1 MMTMELGV
9 QRDQQDRFKEI
20 QEYMSAEFTKR
31 YGNTRHPKR
40 LKGLLRSALEAELV
54 PVAHSVG
61 QQLNEPMVVLKTL
74 GNGHCLEAAISWIL
88 YKTAGMAKELVRV
101 LLELYRDPELA
112 DLFQLGLAT
121 CQAQG
126 GDLQHVTQESFLA
139 GLKEG
144 SIWSDHPEV
153 RMLGMALNATMVV
166 WQMDEALGMATPT
179 CASEGSYTIHLIL
192 QGQHY
197 EALLSRALAVECVS
211 AQDCVPMTPFYT
223 TDGVEQVKQA
233 HAAARAQLE
242 RHRAQLNVK
251 QTWDKPPPRDGN
263 PTAELELTE
272 EDVQPTGFLNVDV
285 EVQTALFNSFTPLT
299 GTEAPRTKPVKVQQK
314 TDQGFLGSGG
324 TQLAG
329 ASTTTVS
336 SLKATQGS
344 MPWSKQMS
352 SQKSTAQSRTRGGLR
367 GVV

>member
-1 MMTMELGV
+1 
-9 QRDQQDRFKEI
+9 
-20 QEYMSAEFTKR
+20 
-31 YGNTRHPKR
+31 
-40 LKGLLRSALEAELV
+40 
-54 PVAHSVG
+54 
-61 QQLNEPMVVLKTL
+61 
-74 GNGHCLEAAISWIL
+74 
-88 YKTAGMAKELVRV
+88 
-101 LLELYRDPELA
+101 
-112 DLFQLGLAT
+112 
-121 CQAQG
+121 
-126 GDLQHVTQESFLA
+126 
-139 GLKEG
+139 
-144 SIWSDHPEV
+144 
-153 RMLGMALNATMVV
+153 MLGMALNATMVV
-166 WQMDEALGMATPT
+166 WQMDEALVMATPT

-211 AQDCVPMTPFYT
+211 AEDCVPMTPFHT
-223 TDGVEQVKQA
+223 TDCVEQVKQA
-233 HAAARAQLE
+233 HAAARAKLE
-242 RHRAQLNVK
+242 RHRAQLNVQ

-367 GVV
+367 GVVSQRGGFIQGPGRSSVTPAFERAISTKTLNKLRKLDPEAVVWLRATLHAANSGVVGRLTVAGLPEQLTEVAEHLYAHCQCRLALLCAKREKLFYDIDTGSKRCIESERAALRQHNRQLWEAPKVLEYVQQHGDAHQLFAPGDADSIAS

>member
-1 MMTMELGV
+1 
-9 QRDQQDRFKEI
+9 
-20 QEYMSAEFTKR
+20 
-31 YGNTRHPKR
+31 
-40 LKGLLRSALEAELV
+40 
-54 PVAHSVG
+54 
-61 QQLNEPMVVLKTL
+61 
-74 GNGHCLEAAISWIL
+74 
-88 YKTAGMAKELVRV
+88 
-101 LLELYRDPELA
+101 
-112 DLFQLGLAT
+112 
-121 CQAQG
+121 
-126 GDLQHVTQESFLA
+126 
-139 GLKEG
+139 
-144 SIWSDHPEV
+144 
-153 RMLGMALNATMVV
+153 
-166 WQMDEALGMATPT
+166 
-179 CASEGSYTIHLIL
+179 
-192 QGQHY
+192 
-197 EALLSRALAVECVS
+197 
-211 AQDCVPMTPFYT
+211 MTPFYT
-223 TDGVEQVKQA
+223 TDGVKQVKQA

-367 GVV
+367 GVVSQRGGFIQGPNRSAFANRSTRAGNARILTKLQCLDPEAVIWLRATLQAPQGGVAGRLTVKGAQAELEEVAEYLDTNSRCYLSLLCTKKEKSYYKIEEDSKRCIES